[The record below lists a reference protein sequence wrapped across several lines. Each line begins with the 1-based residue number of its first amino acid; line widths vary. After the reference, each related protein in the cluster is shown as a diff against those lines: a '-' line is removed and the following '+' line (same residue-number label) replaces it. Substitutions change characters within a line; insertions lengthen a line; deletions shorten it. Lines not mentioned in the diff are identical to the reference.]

1 MSALLDIL
9 KEKRPNLTSSSL
21 NTYES
26 ILKSIHR
33 KVFPGE
39 KVIKI
44 ENFLDH
50 KPFLMHLSKTPPNIS
65 KTKLSALYVLTE
77 KPEYREE
84 MLKNIDR
91 YEQSIKNQT
100 KTPEQELHWA
110 TPKEIDELLTQHKR
124 EADALYKKTKLT
136 QGNYQTIQNY
146 ILLVLYSGKY
156 IIPRRSRDY
165 TSFKVN
171 SVNKKT
177 DNFYDG
183 KHFVFND
190 YKTAKFYDTQKIP
203 VPPKL
208 KTIIKKWIT
217 KIESV
222 SDYLLFDTQFKPLN
236 SVKLNQRLNKIFGR
250 KVSVNALRKSFLS
263 AKFGHTIDIKK
274 DLEDTMR
281 DMGSSTA
288 QETIYIK
295 Q

>member
-1 MSALLDIL
+1 MSALSDIL

-33 KVFPGE
+33 KVFPEE
-39 KVIKI
+39 KEINTQ
-44 ENFLDH
+44 NFYNH
-50 KPFLMHLSKTPPNIS
+50 KPILMHLSKTPPNTS
-65 KTKLSALYVLTE
+65 KTKLSALYVFTE
-77 KPEYREE
+77 KPEYRKE
-84 MLKNIDR
+84 MLKNIDS
-91 YEQSIKNQT
+91 YKQSNKNQT
-100 KTPEQELHWA
+100 KTPEQELNWA
-110 TPKEIDELLTQHKR
+110 TPKEIDELLVQSKR
-124 EADALYKKTKLT
+124 EADALYKKAKLT
-136 QGNYQTIQNY
+136 QGDYQTIQNY

-171 SVNKKT
+171 SVNKNT

-208 KTIIKKWIT
+208 KTIIKKWID

-222 SDYLLFDTQFKPLN
+222 NDYLLFDTQFKPLN

-263 AKFGHTIDIKK
+263 EKFGHTIDIKK
-274 DLEDTMR
+274 DLENTMR